1 MKKVLIVSY
10 AYPPQNE
17 IASRRFSEMVPFFYK
32 NGWKPFILTTNSS
45 GDLDPVL
52 KKEQI
57 FRVGS
62 HPGLNLNKNNRNN
75 NISSIRRR
83 FGFLFRVMDTALLRW
98 SNEVLYNR
106 KLMTK
111 LKMESFDVI
120 IASYGPSSALRVG
133 NKLSKILDIPVVYDF
148 RDLGALHDGEDYK
161 QNLIAKNIDRKLE
174 AKYLKNAAAILSVSE
189 IFVNRM
195 SERYN
200 KIAEV
205 IYNGWSVPK
214 ELEIDNILMISEK
227 PYMYYAGRFYRHRV
241 ESVFLVIDSLKFSN
255 YILIIR
261 SLGPKEIE
269 KEIIEFAK
277 DRGVYNQVK
286 ILPATTA
293 HIVAYESSKAS
304 INLVFESLNKE
315 NELMKG
321 VITGKLLQL
330 LVINAPILAV
340 ARSDSE
346 IGNILRKTN
355 KGDLVS
361 NEDEIIDFFKKLSFS
376 SKAYKGNSET
386 YLFSKEKQ
394 AYNLCKILDDVIDK
408 RD

>member
-32 NGWKPFILTTNSS
+32 NGWTSFILTTNSS

-62 HPGLNLNKNNRNN
+62 HPGLNLNKYNRSSD
-75 NISSIRRR
+75 ISNFRRKL
-83 FGFLFRVMDTALLRW
+83 GFSFRVMDKALFKW
-98 SNEVLYNR
+98 SNEVLCN
-106 KLMTK
+106 KELIAK
-111 LKMESFDVI
+111 LKIENFDII
-120 IASYGPSSALRVG
+120 IASYGPSSALRIG
-133 NKLSKILDIPVVYDF
+133 SKLSKTLDIPVVYDF
-148 RDLGALHDGEDYK
+148 RDLGALHEGEDYK
-161 QNLIAKNIDRKLE
+161 QNLIAKNIDRALE
-174 AKYLKNAAAILSVSE
+174 VKYLKNAAAITSVSE

-195 SERYN
+195 GKRYN
-200 KIAEV
+200 KLAEV
-205 IYNGWSVPK
+205 IYNGWSTPK
-214 ELEIDNILMISEK
+214 ELKVDDISMISEK

-241 ESVFLVIDSLKFSN
+241 ESIFLVINSLKFSN
-255 YILIIR
+255 YDLIIR
-261 SLGPKEIE
+261 SLGPIEIE

-277 DRGVYNQVK
+277 DRGVYNQIK

-330 LVINAPILAV
+330 LVINAPILAI
-340 ARSDSE
+340 ARNDSE
-346 IGNILRKTN
+346 IGCILRKTN
-355 KGDLVS
+355 KGSLVS

-376 SKAYKGNSET
+376 YEEYKGNSEA

-394 AYNLCKILDDVIDK
+394 AYNLCKILDEIIDK

>member
-17 IASRRFSEMVPFFYK
+17 IASRRFSEMVPFFPK
-32 NGWKPFILTTNSS
+32 NGWKSFILTTNSS
-45 GDLDPVL
+45 GDLDL
-52 KKEQI
+52 GINHKQI
-57 FRVGS
+57 FRVGN
-62 HPGLNLNKNNRNN
+62 HPGLNLNEDNKNNNLRN
-75 NISSIRRR
+75 IRKKL
-83 FGFLFRVMDTALLRW
+83 GFSFRVMDTALFKW
-98 SNEVLYNR
+98 SNEVLYNQD
-106 KLMTK
+106 LINE
-111 LKMESFDVI
+111 LKMESFDII
-120 IASYGPSSALRVG
+120 IASYGPSSALRIG

-148 RDLGALHDGEDYK
+148 RDLGALHEGEDYK
-161 QNLIAKNIDRKLE
+161 QNLIARNIDRALE
-174 AKYLKNAAAILSVSE
+174 VKYLKNAAAITSVSE

-195 SERYN
+195 EKRYN
-200 KIAEV
+200 KLAEV
-205 IYNGWSVPK
+205 IYNGWSNPK
-214 ELEIDNILMISEK
+214 ELKVDDMSMISEK
-227 PYMYYAGRFYRHRV
+227 PYMYYAGRFYRHRI
-241 ESVFLVIDSLKFSN
+241 ESIFLVINSLKFSN
-255 YILIIR
+255 YDLIIR
-261 SLGPKEIE
+261 SLGPIEIE

-277 DRGVYNQVK
+277 DRGVYNQIK

-346 IGNILRKTN
+346 IGWILKKTN
-355 KGDLVS
+355 KGRLVS
-361 NEDEIIDFFKKLSFS
+361 NKDEIINFFKKLSCS
-376 SKAYKGNSET
+376 SEEYKGNSET

-394 AYNLCKILDDVIDK
+394 AYNLCKILDEVIDK
-408 RD
+408 RG